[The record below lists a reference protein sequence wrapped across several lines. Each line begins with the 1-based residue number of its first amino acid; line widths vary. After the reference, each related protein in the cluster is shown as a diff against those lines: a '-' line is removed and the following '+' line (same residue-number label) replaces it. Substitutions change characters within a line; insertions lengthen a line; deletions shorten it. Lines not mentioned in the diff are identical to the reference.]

1 MADPADLATAI
12 KDVAGTVEALVSDLT
27 GAASEFAKPRQ
38 RMAELLKRVFERQL
52 EFERDVVTRVVE
64 PARVTLK
71 LSEQA
76 TAAFHDQ
83 ASAFRA
89 ASESLGELADLT
101 DRQAELAEQASGVVQ
116 DTLGVLRS
124 AAETLSGKNKDS

>member
-1 MADPADLATAI
+1 MADQADLAAAI
-12 KDVAGTVEALVSDLT
+12 KDVAGTVKTLVSGST
-27 GAASEFAKPRQ
+27 GAASEFAKPLQ
-38 RMAELLKRVFERQL
+38 RMAELLERVIERQL
-52 EFERDVVTRVVE
+52 EFERDVVSRVVE

-89 ASESLGELADLT
+89 AAESLGELADLT
-101 DRQAELAEQASGVVQ
+101 DRQAELAEKASGVVQ

-124 AAETLSGKNKDS
+124 AAEKLSGENKDS